1 MPLNIDSIYDICI
14 NLFTDCNANYSSSN
28 KKLYNFI
35 DTGYIYTLDPSDNL
49 DYQSNPIKQYQNSR
63 ADYLM
68 RPYNKNQLR
77 TSKFNNEKTIY
88 QQKKVAR
95 ISIQDSSSSHSFI
108 NTMRTIQRQNRVDS
122 SSYITNLTSL
132 TIAGDLS
139 NSLPKGLS
147 DKIVP
152 SITKTKDGVEYK
164 GVDQKH
170 GSYQRYLA
178 RLKSGNLKSQ
188 IPVNTEYNNKNIK
201 TNMIQNCKCI

>member
-1 MPLNIDSIYDICI
+1 
-14 NLFTDCNANYSSSN
+14 
-28 KKLYNFI
+28 
-35 DTGYIYTLDPSDNL
+35 
-49 DYQSNPIKQYQNSR
+49 
-63 ADYLM
+63 
-68 RPYNKNQLR
+68 
-77 TSKFNNEKTIY
+77 
-88 QQKKVAR
+88 
-95 ISIQDSSSSHSFI
+95 
-108 NTMRTIQRQNRVDS
+108 MRTIQRQNRIDS

-152 SITKTKDGVEYK
+152 SITKAKNGVEYI

-188 IPVNTEYNNKNIK
+188 IQDNTQFNNKNIK
-201 TNMIQNCKCI
+201 TNVIQNCKCIS